1 MPCSRIVLCAVLLLA
16 GNALSA
22 QTITPFVPTALPGA
36 NPPPAPAPAG
46 NPRGDAGSNDID
58 RHTLNLK
65 GADINVLIQTVSE
78 ITGRSFIVDP
88 RVDGKVTVISARP
101 MSPEQVWSTF
111 ESVLRVNGFAVVP
124 SGGMYKVVP
133 EGLAAA
139 DGGVGNSGSSPDSMV
154 TRVIAVRQV
163 PAAELVALLRPLVPS
178 TAQLAAQGNALV
190 ITDRAGNVERIERL
204 IARIDTPA
212 NTGVEVLQLRHANAS
227 EVVRTLAQLEPQAT
241 AGTSGNVVADA
252 RTNSVLLSGDP
263 GSRLR
268 LRTLV
273 AHLDTPLS
281 EGDATQVVYLKYAK
295 AADLV
300 EVLEQVSNTL
310 TGTASKSEGA
320 HPVSIQVH
328 EETNSLIITAAP
340 SIFRELSSVVTQ
352 LDIRRAQVMVEAVI
366 AEVSD
371 DLADELG
378 VQFQSTSLD
387 NRADGS
393 VGTGIIGG
401 TNLPIGASG
410 GIIAAAQNPLSVGS
424 GLNLGFVDGTVRL
437 PIGENGALVDVL
449 QLGVLIRA
457 LRGDS
462 RANILSQPSIITL
475 DHHEAEF
482 KVAQEVPF
490 ITGQFTNTGSG
501 GSTQPQNPFQTID
514 RKDVGLILRV
524 TPHVNEGD
532 AVRLDIVQEVSSLL
546 PQVQGAADLITNKRE
561 IRTSVM
567 IPDGGLLVLGGLTS
581 EEVGESVQGVP
592 GLSRIPIL
600 GNLFKTRKTTR
611 SRRTLMVFLRP
622 YILRDAA
629 AEAALTNEKYNY
641 LRNEQMRMRERY
653 DGKIRGGDLPSVPE
667 NSNDLFT
674 RPPAAPYLNP
684 AQPGAAQPAAQPAA
698 APSAAQP
705 VENPPNG

>member
-1 MPCSRIVLCAVLLLA
+1 MIRLRLLA
-16 GNALSA
+16 LAALFAAALPAAA
-22 QTITPFVPTALPGA
+22 QTITPFVPAALPG
-36 NPPPAPAPAG
+36 NEPPAPAKTQPATASEG
-46 NPRGDAGSNDID
+46 SDAID

-88 RVDGKVTVISARP
+88 RVEGKVTVVSARP
-101 MSPEQVWSTF
+101 MSPEQVWNTF
-111 ESVLRVNGFAVVP
+111 ESVLRVNGFAVVA

-139 DGGVGNSGSSPDSMV
+139 DGGVGMRGDSPDSVV

-163 PAAELVALLRPLVPS
+163 PAAELVALLRPLVPAS
-178 TAQLAAQGNALV
+178 AQLAAQGNSLV
-190 ITDRAGNVERIERL
+190 ITDRAGNVERLERL

-227 EVVRTLAQLEPQAT
+227 EVVRTLAQLEPQAV
-241 AGTSGNVVADA
+241 AGAPGGNVVADA

-263 GSRLR
+263 ASRLR

-300 EVLEQVSNTL
+300 PVLEQVANTL
-310 TGTASKSEGA
+310 TGTARKNEGV

-340 SIFRELSSVVTQ
+340 TVFRELSTVVQQ

-393 VGTGIIGG
+393 VGTGLIGG

-410 GIIAAAQNPLSVGS
+410 GILSAAQNPLTVGS
-424 GLNLGFVDGTVRL
+424 GLNLGFVRGTVKL
-437 PIGENGALVDVL
+437 PIGENGEMVDVL
-449 QLGVLIRA
+449 QLGALIRA

-490 ITGQFTNTGSG
+490 ITGQFTNTGAG

-514 RKDVGLILRV
+514 RRDVGLILKV
-524 TPHVNEGD
+524 TPHVNEGT
-532 AVRLDIVQEVSSLL
+532 AVRLDITQEVSSLL

-581 EEVGESVQGVP
+581 QEVGESVQGVP
-592 GLSRIPIL
+592 GLSRIPLL

-611 SRRTLMVFLRP
+611 SKRTLMVFLRP
-622 YILRDAA
+622 YILRDEA
-629 AEAALTNEKYNY
+629 AEAALTNEKYNF
-641 LRNEQMRMRERY
+641 LRDEQLKMRERY
-653 DGKIRGGDLPSVPE
+653 DGKIRGGDLPAVPA
-667 NSNDLFT
+667 NSNDLFA
-674 RPPAAPYLNP
+674 RPPAAPDM
-684 AQPGAAQPAAQPAA
+684 APAAPAA
-698 APSAAQP
+698 
-705 VENPPNG
+705 ETPPNG

>member
-1 MPCSRIVLCAVLLLA
+1 VLLLA

-46 NPRGDAGSNDID
+46 NPRNDTGSNDID

-163 PAAELVALLRPLVPS
+163 PAIELVALLRPLVPS
-178 TAQLAAQGNALV
+178 NAQLAAQGNALV

-204 IARIDTPA
+204 IARIDTPS

-227 EVVRTLAQLEPQAT
+227 EVVRTLAQLEPQVA
-241 AGTSGNVVADA
+241 AGAGGGNVVADA

-393 VGTGIIGG
+393 VGTGVIGG

-437 PIGENGALVDVL
+437 PIGENGAMVDVL

-674 RPPAAPYLNP
+674 RPPAAPDLNP
-684 AQPGAAQPAAQPAA
+684 TQPGAAQPAAQPAS
-698 APSAAQP
+698 APSAVQP
-705 VENPPNG
+705 VENPTNG

>member
-674 RPPAAPYLNP
+674 RPPAAP
-684 AQPGAAQPAAQPAA
+684 
-698 APSAAQP
+698 
-705 VENPPNG
+705 

>member
-674 RPPAAPYLNP
+674 RPPAAPDLNP
-684 AQPGAAQPAAQPAA
+684 AQPA
-698 APSAAQP
+698 APPAQS
-705 VENPPNG
+705 PPNG